1 MISFPFYHFQ
11 WKWSMFSFPL
21 HQFVAPIDFLDQ
33 KQMRLLP
40 IFSNESDKWLYK
52 SILVAK
58 WHKQS
63 YNDFTFHSFPHTNID
78 QFNEKIHFES
88 RSCNCVEYFY
98 SITCSSY
105 KSSIIINAPLI
116 LNITPIC
123 STKCT
128 TNKWLIAFFLW
139 DGNRMSVATE
149 NFIYTLN
156 SNLKIEP
163 PDLKCDLL
171 GHFRQITLI
180 SLWIVKDIIVSF
192 SVLKLLLRPNSIQF
206 ECLSVSN

>member
-1 MISFPFYHFQ
+1 MNPTNDCTNQSWWRNSTNKATMISLFTLFHVQISTNSTRRF
-11 WKWSMFSFPL
+11 
-21 HQFVAPIDFLDQ
+21 I
-33 KQMRLLP
+33 
-40 IFSNESDKWLYK
+40 SNRAL
-52 SILVAK
+52 A
-58 WHKQS
+58 
-63 YNDFTFHSFPHTNID
+63 T
-78 QFNEKIHFES
+78 
-88 RSCNCVEYFY
+88 CNCVEYFY